1 MRTDRVLV
9 LFNRTNS
16 YENFLQIPF
25 RQCGFSCGWST
36 GAAERIGDR
45 TRCTEKKVTVK
56 FWAKI
61 NLVLTSDPTRLSIRA
76 GTSSKCFSIRAGTSS
91 KFSGFVGHWVLGLW
105 KLGFQAQNFL
115 TYHIKIICEQLC
127 SFRPYQA
134 WSKIEP
140 GLLGALGL
148 CCMGPVLRPRP
159 VPSRFERAISRL
171 F

>member
-16 YENFLQIPF
+16 YEKFLQIPF

-91 KFSGFVGHWVLGLW
+91 KFSGFVGHWVLGLVGLCIMPKVAAKFIVIFVIKPW
-105 KLGFQAQNFL
+105 SRLGRWLIRLLAYVVWAHQWAQA
-115 TYHIKIICEQLC
+115 Y
-127 SFRPYQA
+127 RVG
-134 WSKIEP
+134 P
-140 GLLGALGL
+140 GLVPALLGA
-148 CCMGPVLRPRP
+148 
-159 VPSRFERAISRL
+159 
-171 F
+171 

>member
-16 YENFLQIPF
+16 YEKFLQIPF

-76 GTSSKCFSIRAGTSS
+76 GTSSK
-91 KFSGFVGHWVLGLW
+91 FSGFVGHWVLGLW

-127 SFRPYQA
+127 SFGPYQA